1 MHIAITGVSKG
12 IGASVLSRLKGKGHQ
27 ITAFDVLDS
36 EENFEKFIKVDLSD
50 LNSISNAIE
59 KAEGPFDALVNNA
72 GLPPRVGLEEKILL
86 VNYIGM
92 KAFLDGMLD
101 KLAPGAS
108 IVSTASRAG
117 ALWQENIDQVKRFMK
132 LKEQDLK
139 NFIMKEEIDPVRAY
153 NLSKEAM
160 IAMTISRTE
169 ELNAREFRINSVCP
183 AAVSTEILKDFT
195 SAFGEKVA
203 KSIAR
208 VGRPASPGEVADLI
222 VFLTSPNSFWIKGQ
236 NITIDG
242 GMSAMIMTD
251 MLNLQE

>member
-12 IGASVLSRLKGKGHQ
+12 IGASVLSRLKDKGHQ

-36 EENFEKFIKVDLSD
+36 EENIEKFIKVDLSD

-160 IAMTISRTE
+160 IAMTIARTE
-169 ELNAREFRINSVCP
+169 ELNARGFRINSVCP

-203 KSIAR
+203 KNIAR

-242 GMSAMIMTD
+242 GMSAMTMTD
-251 MLNLQE
+251 MLNLKE